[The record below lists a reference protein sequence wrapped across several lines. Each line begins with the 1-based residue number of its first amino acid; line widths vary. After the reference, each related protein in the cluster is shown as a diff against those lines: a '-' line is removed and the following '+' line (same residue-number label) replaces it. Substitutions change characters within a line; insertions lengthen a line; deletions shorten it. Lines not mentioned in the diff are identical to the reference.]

1 MAIGQV
7 AGAVAR
13 GEQQRRALLAGE
25 VEEVKQRTLVS
36 GRGGILD
43 NERPG
48 RERMRQLGRA
58 ERTAGNDARSRRPRP
73 DRREMGFS
81 GALRSDQGDGIRGP
95 VRPALDQAERGFVA
109 RSGEKIIARV
119 AFSVIERER
128 ELTRAKGHGAS
139 STIGKDGH
147 RPSGGIMLR

>member
-1 MAIGQV
+1 M
-7 AGAVAR
+7 
-13 GEQQRRALLAGE
+13 
-25 VEEVKQRTLVS
+25 KQRTLVS

-58 ERTAGNDARSRRPRP
+58 ERAAGNDARSRCPRP
-73 DRREMGFS
+73 DRREMRFS
-81 GALRSDQGDGIRGP
+81 GALRSDQGERSRP

-119 AFSVIERER
+119 AS
-128 ELTRAKGHGAS
+128 A
-139 STIGKDGH
+139 
-147 RPSGGIMLR
+147 